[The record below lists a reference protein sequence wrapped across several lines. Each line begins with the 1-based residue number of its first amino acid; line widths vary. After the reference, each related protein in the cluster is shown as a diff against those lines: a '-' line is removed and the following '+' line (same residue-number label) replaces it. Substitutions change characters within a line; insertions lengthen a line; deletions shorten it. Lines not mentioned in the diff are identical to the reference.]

1 MKITDLLLLVLSTFL
16 LGTNFVAVKI
26 GVQQIPPLFMMAMRF
41 TLVAGLLIPFVKMPR
56 ARLLPVFLISV
67 SMGTAHFGLFFVGIS
82 QVDAAVT
89 AIIFQLG
96 VPFSIIFAWIFLR
109 EAFGWRRTIG
119 IAIAFVGVMFVAGSP
134 KSDSSPVHMG
144 IVLASV
150 VAWGIAAVQIKRL
163 QDVDAVTLT
172 AWMALFSAPQLYLI
186 SAVIESGQILS
197 LTSAGTTGWGALL
210 YATLGA
216 SIVGYGLWYH
226 LIGKYDVNQVVPLT
240 LLNPLFAIAAAV
252 IILGESLSAGIIVG
266 GLLTLAGVFVVQMRS
281 RQTSTP
287 ES

>member
-26 GVQQIPPLFMMAMRF
+26 GVQQFPPLFMMAMRF